1 MGLSLKY
8 YCGAL
13 WADPNDAPFGQSAAD
28 AMSLNAIT
36 GGLNVPPCDNSV
48 VAFAPPSTVRCCR
61 SAAWSAVEVETTEV
75 LRHEPF
81 TYEFTAPR
89 HLLIASATDR
99 FDGETRVDGLPKSH
113 LRAWNRKMTFVPA
126 GCRFSGWQKPRG
138 LCRGAHLYIDQRSS
152 LLQTDLRFAEIQ
164 FRPRLLFFDGD
175 LWDTATK
182 LRAQVGSSD
191 QRQTAYAEA
200 LSIALACEL
209 MRMNESGLPCVTR
222 IRGGLPEWQ
231 QKKLTQYIEEHL
243 AEDVSLSSLAEL
255 VHLSPYHFSRA
266 FKQSFNMPPH
276 RYLTNQRIE
285 RAKSLL
291 AARKLSVTEIGLD
304 VGFSETSSFTSAFRK
319 VTGETPTDYRR
330 RLA

>member
-1 MGLSLKY
+1 
-8 YCGAL
+8 
-13 WADPNDAPFGQSAAD
+13 
-28 AMSLNAIT
+28 MSLNAIT
-36 GGLNVPPCDNSV
+36 GGLDVPPDDNSV
-48 VAFAPPSTVRCCR
+48 VAFAPPSTVRCR

-89 HLLIASATDR
+89 HLLIASERVDR
-99 FDGETRVDGLPKSH
+99 YDGETLVDGLPKSH

-126 GCRFSGWQKPRG
+126 GCRFSGWQKPRA
-138 LCRGAHLYIDQRSS
+138 LCRGAHLYIDPRSS

-164 FRPRLLFFDGD
+164 FHPRLFFFDGD
-175 LWDTATK
+175 LWDTAIK
-182 LRAQVGSSD
+182 LRAQVRSSD
-191 QRQTAYAEA
+191 QGQSAYAEA

-209 MRMNESGLPCVTR
+209 MRVNESGLPAVTR

-231 QKKLTQYIEEHL
+231 QKKLTQYIDERL

-266 FKQSFNMPPH
+266 FKQSFGMPPH
-276 RYLTNQRIE
+276 RYLTNTRIE

-319 VTGETPTDYRR
+319 VTGETPTGYRR
-330 RLA
+330 RVA

>member
-1 MGLSLKY
+1 
-8 YCGAL
+8 
-13 WADPNDAPFGQSAAD
+13 
-28 AMSLNAIT
+28 MSLNAIMGDRDGAP
-36 GGLNVPPCDNSV
+36 GGNSV

-61 SAAWSAVEVETTEV
+61 SAAWSAVEIETTEV

-99 FDGETRVDGLPKSH
+99 YDGETRVDGLPKSH
-113 LRAWNRKMTFVPA
+113 LRSWNRKMTFVPA
-126 GCRFSGWQKPRG
+126 GCRFSGWQKPRA
-138 LCRGAHLYIDQRSS
+138 LCRGAHLYIDPRSS

-164 FRPRLLFFDGD
+164 FRPRLLFFDSA
-175 LWDTATK
+175 LWETAAK

-200 LSIALACEL
+200 LSIVLACEL
-209 MRMNESGLPCVTR
+209 MRMNESGLPSVTH

-231 QKKLTQYIEEHL
+231 QKNLAQFIDEHL

-255 VHLSPYHFSRA
+255 VHLSPYHFSRV

-276 RYLTNQRIE
+276 RYLTNRRIE

-291 AARKLSVTEIGLD
+291 VERKLSVTEIGHE

-319 VTGETPTDYRR
+319 ITGETPTDYRR
-330 RLA
+330 RVA

>member
-1 MGLSLKY
+1 
-8 YCGAL
+8 
-13 WADPNDAPFGQSAAD
+13 
-28 AMSLNAIT
+28 MSLNAIT
-36 GGLNVPPCDNSV
+36 GGFDVALGDNSI
-48 VAFAPPSTVRCCR
+48 VAFAPPSTVRCSR

-75 LRHEPF
+75 LRLEPF

-113 LRAWNRKMTFVPA
+113 LRSWNRKMTFVPA

-138 LCRGAHLYIDQRSS
+138 LCRGAHLYIDPRSS
-152 LLQTDLRFAEIQ
+152 LLQNDLRFAEIQ
-164 FRPRLLFFDGD
+164 FRPRLLFFDRD

-182 LRAQVGSSD
+182 LMAQVGSTD

-209 MRMNESGLPCVTR
+209 MRVNESGLRAVTR

-231 QKKLTQYIEEHL
+231 QKKLTQYIDEHL
-243 AEDVSLSSLAEL
+243 AEDVSLLSLAEL

-266 FKQSFNMPPH
+266 FKQSFGMPPH
-276 RYLTNQRIE
+276 QYLTSRRIE
-285 RAKSLL
+285 RAKTLL
-291 AARKLSVTEIGLD
+291 AARKLSVPKSD
-304 VGFSETSSFTSAFRK
+304 SMWASAKR
-319 VTGETPTDYRR
+319 
-330 RLA
+330 

>member
-1 MGLSLKY
+1 
-8 YCGAL
+8 
-13 WADPNDAPFGQSAAD
+13 
-28 AMSLNAIT
+28 
-36 GGLNVPPCDNSV
+36 GGLDVAPSDNSV
-48 VAFAPPSTVRCCR
+48 VAFAPPSAVRCCR

-81 TYEFTAPR
+81 AYEFTAPR

-99 FDGETRVDGLPKSH
+99 YDGETRVDGLPRSH
-113 LRAWNRKMTFVPA
+113 LRVWDCMMTFVPA
-126 GCRFSGWQKPRG
+126 GCRFSGWQKPRA
-138 LCRGAHLYIDQRSS
+138 LCRGAHLYIDPHSS

-175 LWDTATK
+175 LWDTAIK
-182 LRAQVGSSD
+182 LRAQLGSSD

-209 MRMNESGLPCVTR
+209 MRVNESGLPSVTR

-231 QKKLTQYIEEHL
+231 QKKLAQHIEEHL
-243 AEDVSLSSLAEL
+243 AEDVSLLSLAEL
-255 VHLSPYHFSRA
+255 VRLSPYHFSRA
-266 FKQSFNMPPH
+266 FKHSFNMPPH
-276 RYLTNQRIE
+276 RYLTSRRIE

-291 AARKLSVTEIGLD
+291 TARKLTVTEIALD

-330 RLA
+330 RVA